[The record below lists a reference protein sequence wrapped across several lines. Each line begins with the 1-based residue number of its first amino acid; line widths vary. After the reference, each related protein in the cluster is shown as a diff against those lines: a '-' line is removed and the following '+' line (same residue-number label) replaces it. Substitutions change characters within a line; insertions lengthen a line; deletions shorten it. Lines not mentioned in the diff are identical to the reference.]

1 MGFIIF
7 MSVIVSVC
15 VFACLIQGNGDK
27 EEQSMEAPIL
37 LGNHND
43 CKIDKGRYVET
54 DVSGYKAVIYVPSGI
69 DNEQIQKALDYAYST
84 LCQSCYMEFIL
95 ADNFLLI
102 SKEVFDKKKVFKFNL
117 KKHFTD
123 CQKSVRETM
132 KLYERHMDEDYY
144 NEYST
149 YLWDLIKDKVEKL
162 RKMIENKLRNLK
174 CKYNPYLSSYAI
186 TIQNLVQQIND
197 THKHVMEITERE
209 YGVDIAPSYENYRAK
224 MAFTQADNC
233 LYDIMH
239 DEAKKF
245 RDNIVKDKKIIAVWS
260 DITKTLYDPIN
271 AKKARI
277 SAFYSMPKETQA
289 LYNLREED
297 GFCEPKDG
305 TKKFKKGA

>member
-1 MGFIIF
+1 
-7 MSVIVSVC
+7 
-15 VFACLIQGNGDK
+15 
-27 EEQSMEAPIL
+27 MEAPIL
-37 LGNHND
+37 LGNHNG
-43 CKIDKGRYVET
+43 CKMDKGRYVET

-123 CQKSVRETM
+123 CQKSVRDTM

-162 RKMIENKLRNLK
+162 RKMIEDKLRNLQ
-174 CKYNPYLSSYAI
+174 CKYNPYLCSYAI

-209 YGVDIAPSYENYRAK
+209 YGVDIAPSYENHRAK

-260 DITKTLYDPIN
+260 DITRTIYNPIN

-297 GFCEPKDG
+297 GFCELKDG
-305 TKKFKKGA
+305 AKRFKKGA